1 MIFEYYREHCLRY
14 SNRFF
19 ISEEIMLHTALKLFY
34 CEINSNKYILPYDS
48 SSIDFSLSIALK
60 KNYSEHLERNL
71 LGIQLIRNKTL
82 NSYELKSGEIH
93 EIKGSE
99 ISYLSNS
106 IYGYSDTTGTSS
118 GYCNTQIIIE
128 KGVFELV
135 EKNEL
140 ALIWYG
146 MLGSGIRLSTD
157 KYSEYLRYFNDYQSD
172 VVDDIVVLYSQNIS
186 NIHVIYVFLFKEK
199 KIVSSGIAG
208 RLSFNEAFNAAIEEA
223 KLLLVIYQDIKYGE
237 YASITKQEY
246 IKVYNHIKKI
256 ENIRNTNYSE
266 LNKKN
271 CEQKIINIFS
281 SQLDKFEVVF
291 LNPVN
296 TCQGKTVKIS
306 SSVLYNCIPR
316 RENIKSI
323 KKIFQIYHIDPFKL
337 EIPDCIIV

>member
-128 KGVFELV
+128 KGIFELV

-256 ENIRNTNYSE
+256 ENIR
-266 LNKKN
+266 
-271 CEQKIINIFS
+271 KII
-281 SQLDKFEVVF
+281 
-291 LNPVN
+291 
-296 TCQGKTVKIS
+296 
-306 SSVLYNCIPR
+306 
-316 RENIKSI
+316 
-323 KKIFQIYHIDPFKL
+323 
-337 EIPDCIIV
+337 EI